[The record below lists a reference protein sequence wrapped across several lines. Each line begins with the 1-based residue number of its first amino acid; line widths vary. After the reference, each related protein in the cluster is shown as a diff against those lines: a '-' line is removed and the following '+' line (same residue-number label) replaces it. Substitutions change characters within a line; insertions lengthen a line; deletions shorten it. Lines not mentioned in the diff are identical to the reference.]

1 MSFEKIISDWK
12 KADFKQVYLLH
23 GEEEYY
29 IDALVRFAEHN
40 ILSESESSFN
50 LSIYYGKDA
59 DWTAVV
65 NACRR
70 YPMFSEKQV
79 VLLKEAQMMKSIN
92 ELERYVEDPLNSTI
106 FIIAH
111 KGKTLDKRL
120 KLYKLIEKSGE
131 VFTSAKIKE
140 EKVHEWIQNKVK
152 ELGYSITPKCTSL
165 LEEHVGNDLSRI
177 MIEIEKLVINLGDRK
192 QIDENDIEKY
202 IGISK
207 EYNIFELQAAIAKK
221 DLPSAL
227 KIINYFES
235 NPKAVPIQ
243 MALPALYSFIS
254 KVYSVYGLSSRSEAT
269 LKPVFYFNPNA
280 LNQAYEMMRNYEYS
294 GIEKLIL
301 LLNHY
306 NLKGVGVGD
315 QGTDGAALMREMVT
329 KMML

>member
-1 MSFEKIISDWK
+1 MSFEKIFSDLK
-12 KADFKQVYLLH
+12 RGNYSPIYLLH
-23 GEEEYY
+23 GEEDYY
-29 IDALVRFAEHN
+29 IDEILHFAENN

-50 LSIYYGKDA
+50 LSIFYGRDA

-70 YPMFSEKQV
+70 YPMFAERQV
-79 VLLKEAQMMKSIN
+79 VLLKEAQMMKSIS
-92 ELERYVEDPLNSTI
+92 ELERYAEDFQKSTI

-120 KLYKLIEKSGE
+120 KLYKLIEKNGE
-131 VFTSAKIKE
+131 IFTSIKIKDD
-140 EKVHEWIQNKVK
+140 KIHGWIQEKAK
-152 ELGYSITPKCTSL
+152 EMGLSMTPKSISL

-177 MIEIEKLVINLGDRK
+177 ITEMEKLSINLGDRK

-202 IGISK
+202 IGVSK

-221 DLPSAL
+221 DLSSAL

-243 MALPALYSFIS
+243 MALPALYGFIS
-254 KVYSVYGLSSRSEAT
+254 KVYSVYGMNSRSEAA
-269 LKPVFYFNPNA
+269 LKPVFYFNPIA
-280 LNQAYEMMRNYEYS
+280 LNQAYEMMRNYDYT

-315 QGTDGAALMREMVT
+315 QGTDGAVLMREMVT